1 MTPFTLIR
9 MCESIN
15 NTLTN
20 QTDYKEHELHL
31 FVDKIYA
38 FVESQEISFKS
49 SNRSDH
55 WHFWQEFQH
64 FEMDSNRWFNSSEK
78 AQKSHINRVLMA
90 SLESFQQYMATPV
103 HVDNEDEQQL
113 SVKHESLINTDVI
126 PTSSLK
132 DIWIKA
138 KKLLFTAGQ
147 VVLFLGSYVPRT
159 EWLLVNTMSHNH
171 VAYKSSDQF
180 MCSGIYARFST

>member
-90 SLESFQQYMATPV
+90 SLESFQQYMATKSYN
-103 HVDNEDEQQL
+103 HGD
-113 SVKHESLINTDVI
+113 
-126 PTSSLK
+126 
-132 DIWIKA
+132 IKA
-138 KKLLFTAGQ
+138 L
-147 VVLFLGSYVPRT
+147 
-159 EWLLVNTMSHNH
+159 LLVKASIN
-171 VAYKSSDQF
+171 
-180 MCSGIYARFST
+180 